1 MRPFW
6 LIVMTSTERGENCMK
21 SLLARVGVALLGA
34 SLILLL
40 GSSVPRSADSSG
52 RATDPA
58 VVAQAHA
65 AFIKYMSAHATA
77 VTSGSWVSPG
87 AVHGSA
93 AKVANGSVTSLP
105 TVNWS
110 GYADAESSSSQTFTD
125 VSGDWVMPGVTCP
138 TRPYQNSDVFLANW
152 VGLDGVTDQTVEQLG
167 TAAQCFEGVTYY
179 YVWYEMYPAG
189 TVEEG
194 TAACINENVDCPQ
207 PGDRISASVSVT
219 PGSSGENDYTLSLT
233 DHTNPSESFS
243 VSQECASSTCLDSS
257 AEWVIERPAVL
268 PPFGVQI
275 LPLAD
280 FGRTA
285 FTNGSLVSDGTPS
298 SIGGFQGGPVY
309 DVTMADDTDSYY
321 LDCVGQTAPVGTLL
335 STTPNQCPTV
345 APINGNSF
353 FATWDAGF

>member
-1 MRPFW
+1 
-6 LIVMTSTERGENCMK
+6 MK
-21 SLLARVGVALLGA
+21 SPLARVGVALLGGA
-34 SLILLL
+34 LILLVA
-40 GSSVPRSADSSG
+40 SSSPSVVSST
-52 RATDPA
+52 RKAADPA
-58 VVAQAHA
+58 VVAQARA
-65 AFIKYMSAHATA
+65 AFVKAMSAHATA
-77 VTSGSWVSPG
+77 VTHGTWVSPG
-87 AVHGSA
+87 AKGSGA

-110 GYADAESSSSQTFTD
+110 GYADAESSSSSTFTD
-125 VSGDWVMPGVTCP
+125 VSGNWTMPAVTCAS
-138 TRPYQNSDVFLANW
+138 RPYQNSDVFLAQW
-152 VGLDGVTDQTVEQLG
+152 VGLDGVTDSTVEQLG
-167 TAAQCFEGVTYY
+167 TGVQCFEDVTYY

-194 TAACINENVDCPQ
+194 TTACINDNVDCPQ
-207 PGDRISASVSVT
+207 PGDHISASVSVT

-233 DHTNPSESFS
+233 DHTHPDESFS
-243 VSQECASSTCLDSS
+243 VNQECAASTCLDSS
-257 AEWVIERPAVL
+257 AEWVVERPAVL

-285 FTNGSLVSDGTPS
+285 FTDGSLVSDGTQS

-309 DVTMADDTDSYY
+309 DVSMSDDTDSYY
-321 LDCVGQTAPVGTLL
+321 LDCVGQSAPVGSLL

-353 FATWDAGF
+353 YAVWDAGF